1 MLGIFKP
8 LVDTVQVTKY
18 LKLNETWLKWP
29 FIQTIKNLKLLK
41 TAMPDLLK
49 IKKFLELQ
57 GCTQTIGNL
66 KWFKIAMPN
75 LMKNKTFLELT
86 GC

>member
-1 MLGIFKP
+1 
-8 LVDTVQVTKY
+8 
-18 LKLNETWLKWP
+18 
-29 FIQTIKNLKLLK
+29 
-41 TAMPDLLK
+41 MPDLLK

-57 GCTQTIGNL
+57 GCTQTIENL
-66 KWFKIAMPN
+66 KWFKIAMPD